1 MSPASKKTKG
11 RRQPGVDLEA
21 ELGELY
27 GRALE
32 EFTAYRDEIVK
43 RLRESGERKQAAAVA
58 RLKKPSLSAWA
69 VNQAVRDNPKAAKRL
84 IDAGEQLEAAQ
95 DAVLRGSDRAGLRAA
110 MAEEQGAV
118 EAITDAAGAAL
129 EAAGRAS
136 ATTLDRVRKTLR
148 AVAGNDGVGGELAQG
163 RVTNDRE
170 AVGFGVASAMPT
182 PRRRSDSKPDA
193 KRRPDPKAGSEAK
206 RRSTGAAEKKRRQ
219 ATAEKKRRQAGG
231 RAVKNAQAKLDA
243 ASKRVAAAQTRL
255 DCARATLDQA
265 SAKLDTAERER
276 GQREDELAAAKDA
289 F

>member
-27 GRALE
+27 GRALD
-32 EFTAYRDEIVK
+32 EFTPYRDEIVK

-219 ATAEKKRRQAGG
+219 AAA

-255 DCARATLDQA
+255 DRARATLDQA
-265 SAKLDTAERER
+265 GAKLDTAERER